1 MKSLLFL
8 LRQKLQNNFFFSP
21 LVIFT
26 IQEESMLPFLFPGD
40 QVLVHR
46 LRKGKKG
53 DIIVIKNPQRNN
65 RQKFLIKKID
75 KIHDTK
81 LYVVGINKTKSIDS
95 RHFGCVDKK
104 DIIGKMILKL

>member
-26 IQEESMLPFLFPGD
+26 IQEESMQPLLFSQD
-40 QVLVHR
+40 KVLVNR

-53 DIIVIKNPQRNN
+53 DVVVIKNPKKNN
-65 RQKFLIKKID
+65 SQAYLIKQIAKEENNQV
-75 KIHDTK
+75 
-81 LYVVGINKTKSIDS
+81 YVVGVNKEKSIDS
-95 RHFGCVDKK
+95 RHFGWVDKK
-104 DIIGKMILKL
+104 DIIGKMIAKL